1 MGFTCGVVGLPNAGK
16 STLFNAMTGA
26 GSPVA
31 AYAFCTI
38 EPKEGIVAV
47 PDSRLTRLHEL
58 TGSPRVTPTTLTFV
72 DIAGLVKGASQGEGL
87 GNRFLSHIREVD
99 AVVHVVRL
107 FESGTVSHVH
117 DVVDP
122 VADFEVVLTE
132 LMLADLETVQRR
144 RDKAERMAKVGDK
157 EARRQLDYLRRLEAS
172 LVRSIPASR
181 VPPRDPREAQL
192 QRELWLLTAKPALL
206 AANISEDQL
215 GTAEDLLSPLRRH
228 LADHGIP
235 AIGVCARLEAE
246 LTELPAQDRGE
257 FMEDLGLHR
266 LGLEVVVEEG
276 YRLLNLVTFYT
287 TVGTE
292 LRAWT
297 VPSGTCAPRAAG
309 RIHTDMED
317 GFIKAEV
324 IPFADFDR
332 AGSEQAARRAGVAR
346 IEGRDYEIADGDVV
360 YFHFRS

>member
-1 MGFTCGVVGLPNAGK
+1 MGFSCGVVGLPNAGK
-16 STLFNAMTGA
+16 STLFNAMTG
-26 GSPVA
+26 GNSPVA

-38 EPKEGIVAV
+38 EPKEGVVAV
-47 PDSRLTRLHEL
+47 PDSRLTRLHGL
-58 TGSPRVTPTTLTFV
+58 TCSPTVTPTTLTFV
-72 DIAGLVKGASQGEGL
+72 DIAGLVKGASNGEGL

-107 FESGTVSHVH
+107 FESSTVSHVH
-117 DVVDP
+117 ERLDP

-157 EARRQLDYLRRLEAS
+157 DARRELEYLRRLEAS

-192 QRELWLLTAKPALL
+192 QRDLWLLTSKPALL
-206 AANISEDQL
+206 VANVSEEQMGMAD
-215 GTAEDLLSPLRRH
+215 DLLSSLRRH
-228 LADHGIP
+228 LADYGIP
-235 AIGVCARLEAE
+235 AVAVCARLEAE
-246 LTELPAQDRGE
+246 LTELPAEDRGE
-257 FMEDLGLHR
+257 FMAELGLDR

-276 YRLLNLVTFYT
+276 YRLLNLATFYT

-297 VPSGTCAPRAAG
+297 VPKGTAAPSAAG
-309 RIHTDMED
+309 RIHTDMEE

-324 IPFADFDR
+324 IPFVDFEQ
-332 AGSEQAARRAGVAR
+332 AGSERAARRAGVAR
-346 IEGRDYEIADGDVV
+346 HEGRDYEIADGDVV